1 MTFDYRKE
9 YNRDPDANALFH
21 FELDGI
27 RFLHMRDTDIPLLED
42 HLKEL
47 DGNVDV
53 LLAHADAHAKIALDE
68 LYKVITRLKPK
79 PVIPMHYDGAKGY

>member
-1 MTFDYRKE
+1 MRY
-9 YNRDPDANALFH
+9 H
-21 FELDGI
+21 FEMDGI
-27 RFLHMRDTDIPLLED
+27 RFLHMGDTDNHLLEV

-53 LLAHADAHAKIALDE
+53 LLALAGADATITPDE

-79 PVIPMHYDGAKGY
+79 PVIPMHYYGAKGC

>member
-9 YNRDPDANALFH
+9 YNRDPDANALYH

-27 RFLHMRDTDIPLLED
+27 RFLHMGDTDNHLLED

-47 DGNVDV
+47 KGNVDV
-53 LLAHADAHAKIALDE
+53 LLAHADAHATIAPDE

-79 PVIPMHYDGAKGY
+79 PVIPMHYYGAKGC